1 MAEARNVGAD
11 EAIMP
16 NTRDDLCEGTGTNVF
31 AVLDGAL
38 VTPPLMSG
46 CLAGVTRALVLEVV
60 PEADEE
66 TIPMVRLAEATE
78 VLLTSTT
85 RDVQPLRMLDGRPL
99 PGADGP
105 WAGRAMTALADL
117 QSRDLDP

>member
-1 MAEARNVGAD
+1 MV
-11 EAIMP
+11 
-16 NTRDDLCEGTGTNVF
+16 V
-31 AVLDGAL
+31 DGAL
-38 VTPPLMSG
+38 MTPPLMSG
-46 CLAGVTRALVLEVV
+46 CLPGVTRALVLDVV

-66 TIPMVRLAEATE
+66 DVPMPRLAEATE

-105 WAGRAMTALADL
+105 WAQRTGVALADL
-117 QSRDLDP
+117 QARELDP